1 MAICTYEELGTHEA
15 NGCVYPKG
23 GISAYAVLKADALT
37 TITDFTDETMWVTAI
52 LAGDAVVVT
61 DIKAELP
68 AASPAEGEN
77 PVACGS
83 ETILDGLEWTFS
95 VKDFNVSTIDKSL
108 VPPAPNNTNDE
119 FYNILNRSQFSA
131 LVLYYC
137 EQDEI
142 RVIIDRVSFAAF
154 LISPL
159 SNKEKQYYQV
169 TAKWYQSVN
178 ASMPVLYDAPLGIF
192 S

>member
-1 MAICTYEELGTHEA
+1 MAICTFEELGTHEA

-23 GISAYAVLKADALT
+23 GISAYAVLKANALT
-37 TITDFTDETMWVTAI
+37 TITDFEDETMWATAI
-52 LAGDAVVVT
+52 AAGDAVVVQ

-68 AASPAEGEN
+68 AASPVEGEN
-77 PVACGS
+77 PIACGE
-83 ETILDGLEWTFS
+83 ETITDGFSWTLNI
-95 VKDFNVSTIDKSL
+95 KDFNVSTIDKTA
-108 VPPAPNNTNDE
+108 VPPAPNNTNDG
-119 FYNILNRSQFSA
+119 FYNLLNRSQFAA
-131 LVLYYC
+131 LVIYYC

-142 RVIIDRVSFAAF
+142 RVIVDRLTFQAF

-169 TAKWYQSVN
+169 TAKWYQDVN
-178 ASMPVLYDAPLGIF
+178 DDMPVLYNAPTGIF